1 MSNKESVVTTTD
13 FVIDNHEKDQKN
25 GVTQQRMPTANEN
38 FHDTETTSSMFNRL
52 KKTLVRIFLPRCFFY
67 PFVAVVVA
75 VVAVVM
81 IVEYAKGDNT
91 EIPQIFIKDDYTDN
105 SNATSAPT
113 AVNVSFESPQP
124 SATPT

>member
-1 MSNKESVVTTTD
+1 MSNKESVVTTAD
-13 FVIDNHEKDQKN
+13 CVIDNYEKDQEN
-25 GVTQQRMPTANEN
+25 GVIQQGLPTANEN
-38 FHDTETTSSMFNRL
+38 FHDTESSMFNRL
-52 KKTLVRIFLPRCFFY
+52 KETLVRIFLPRCFVY

-91 EIPQIFIKDDYTDN
+91 EIPHIIIDDHYTDN
-105 SNATSAPT
+105 GNATSAPT